1 MAGLSMCWC
10 CGLIS
15 DNLPP
20 PPSPEVQQGVEVP
33 NGILEGLHAFSCPFF
48 SLTSLFSLAHH
59 CFGLLFRFEVVCFIS
74 SSTKLICVWFNR
86 YWKITYSLRWMNR
99 CLLFWW
105 LQGSYFQYFNI
116 QSIFFCT
123 KLKDIQFNKTE
134 FFFFIKLRFIP
145 LMFVILQFILV
156 SENPDMLT
164 IEVTKGLNI

>member
-1 MAGLSMCWC
+1 MSMLFVNPCPAVSELSLSIQRKERGAWSWLGLACVDVVVF
-10 CGLIS
+10 IS

-86 YWKITYSLRWMNR
+86 YWKITYSLR
-99 CLLFWW
+99 
-105 LQGSYFQYFNI
+105 
-116 QSIFFCT
+116 
-123 KLKDIQFNKTE
+123 
-134 FFFFIKLRFIP
+134 
-145 LMFVILQFILV
+145 
-156 SENPDMLT
+156 
-164 IEVTKGLNI
+164 